1 MKGNVG
7 VALDFAKHK
16 QPMIPANQMRP
27 VAAHLAG
34 CDAAAA
40 TFASR
45 PFDHAR
51 HRDPKRRSHL
61 ARRLPTLQAKHRKLA
76 QINRIGLRHP
86 DRPPAVTPSNLIC
99 RSLGIPIQ
107 TNCERL

>member
-1 MKGNVG
+1 MKGNVR

-27 VAAHLAG
+27 VAAHLAW
-34 CDAAAA
+34 CNAAAP

-51 HRDPKRRSHL
+51 HRNPKRQRNL
-61 ARRLPTLQAKHRKLA
+61 ARRLPTLQANHRKLA
-76 QINRIGLRHP
+76 
-86 DRPPAVTPSNLIC
+86 
-99 RSLGIPIQ
+99 
-107 TNCERL
+107 